1 MDKKIWHKDKS
12 MMHLINTSSSKVLA
26 LADGKK
32 PFSKLV
38 NESLVGSD
46 IEITNNKTLE
56 SFNLETELNDRFLQ
70 VTTFCISMWES
81 EILNFRLSKT
91 NPENVT
97 ISPILKEIVDSD
109 GNFTVRDAY
118 GIIAKETKEN
128 EYKMYNRLKGNLA
141 MLLAYDMLFIEFTG
155 SIEDS
160 EESSIID
167 NDLPQYKVGYL
178 KPDFLKDPND
188 LGGEITTRI
197 HPALAAIAGGFA
209 ADAVKVAAEEAGTSA
224 GRIVGEME
232 SR

>member
-1 MDKKIWHKDKS
+1 MDKKVWHKDKS
-12 MMHLINTSSSKVLA
+12 MMHLINASSSKVLA

-38 NESLVGSD
+38 NESLVGTD
-46 IEITNNKTLE
+46 IEITNTKTLE

-70 VTTFCISMWES
+70 VTTFCISMWEC
-81 EILNFRLSKT
+81 EILNFRLSKE
-91 NPENVT
+91 NPENIT
-97 ISPILKEIVDSD
+97 ISPILKEIVDSE

-118 GIIAKETKEN
+118 SIIAKETKEN

-160 EESSIID
+160 EESNIID
-167 NDLPQYKVGYL
+167 NDLPQYKVGYM
-178 KPDFLKDPND
+178 KPEFLKDPHD
-188 LGGEITTRI
+188 LGGDIVTRI
-197 HPALAAIAGGFA
+197 HPALVAIAGGFA
-209 ADAVKVAAEEAGTSA
+209 ADAVKVAAEEAGTTA
-224 GRIVGEME
+224 GDIVGRME